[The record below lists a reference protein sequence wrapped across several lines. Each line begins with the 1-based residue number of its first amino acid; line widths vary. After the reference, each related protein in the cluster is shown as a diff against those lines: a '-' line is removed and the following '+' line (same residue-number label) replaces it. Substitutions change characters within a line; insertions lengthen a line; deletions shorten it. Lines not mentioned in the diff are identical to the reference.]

1 MHKERNVAS
10 QTPRSNKTSN
20 TKVADSPPV
29 DIASS
34 IVKKQTLIATT
45 MQDKATK
52 VVKKQTNTDE
62 IAQTILKTSEI
73 KSIRTGDKYI
83 NMNTTLKMVE
93 SRVLIYLIS
102 CATFYCIESELSFVF
117 LKSFLVCNIQYTY
130 INIHSRTVKNI

>member
-83 NMNTTLKMVE
+83 NMNTTLKIVE
-93 SRVLIYLIS
+93 R
-102 CATFYCIESELSFVF
+102 
-117 LKSFLVCNIQYTY
+117 
-130 INIHSRTVKNI
+130 